1 MIDVV
6 VKGAIAIGAGVAAWY
21 ADKYVKEKTGKH
33 IHEHVIDFVKSLW
46 ARLKNWAQQYLSQH
60 ENVRKVYVSSI
71 SIAAELKKALNNGE
85 NFVRVKI
92 FHQDMDNT
100 CGKYICEEQ
109 IPLDQVEGVIEQ
121 AKTAPVLAM
130 RN

>member
-1 MIDVV
+1 MIDMVI
-6 VKGAIAIGAGVAAWY
+6 KGAIAIGAGVAAWY

-46 ARLKNWAQQYLSQH
+46 ARLRNWARQYLSTH
-60 ENVRKVYVSSI
+60 EKVRKVYVSAISI
-71 SIAAELKKALNNGE
+71 SAEWKKALNKGE

-92 FHQDMDNT
+92 FHQTFNNA
-100 CGKYICEEQ
+100 CGKHISEEQ
-109 IPLDQVEGVIEQ
+109 IPLDQVQGVIEQ
-121 AKTAPVLAM
+121 AKVAPVLAM